1 MSSHTDHPPETGYRV
16 APWVAWRLYPTQTE
30 TRCAISDERFH
41 TYTEL
46 EGASALAFN
55 LVIRGLTAAQVA
67 EALPEAELS
76 ETDVVEFCSELMGL
90 GLLVDTNA
98 RHQGGAVAEPAP
110 RPLPLEDSPNVPL
123 ENNLVQWVIDQGF
136 LWSCHW
142 EITYRCNESCVHCYN
157 PGAAH
162 SDGELPDRKRHELTT
177 EEAKLTLDRL
187 AELGVFRLTLSGGEA
202 FLRQDLLDI
211 VAHARSLGMSVD
223 LYTNGLLLSE
233 EKLSRLAELWPR
245 SVSVSVYS
253 DLPEQHDAIT
263 RVRGSHARSVAC
275 LEQLNAKG
283 IKTAMKAVAFKDTA
297 DRHPGIRQLADR
309 LGAAL
314 EVEGSMIHG
323 QDGSNAP
330 QRLGVTDAAH
340 LIELAMTPGS
350 PLFVGHADVQYGRYP
365 KDRDAT
371 VCGAGVSFLHLDPE
385 GNIMACSSLPLEYGN
400 VRHTDIRGLWTENQ
414 RRQKV
419 RSQRI
424 DNRRSLDQLA
434 GQDLM
439 ETWTALRLRDYHEC
453 GTHDR
458 CSWCQKCP
466 GKAMLEHGDPLAP
479 SAADCRVASAR
490 MWAARLLEAGVAPH
504 RVAELRGRYETLPAT
519 ARYRSQRRSISEH
532 AAASLLPLAKQHSAG
547 GCGTCGSAS
556 FCTGEEPMVV
566 ESSLG
571 LDAKG
576 VTEAVATT
584 LQAFESIANEYLV
597 DMIGSSHSGETVS
610 SEPSLIEPKW
620 CNR

>member
-1 MSSHTDHPPETGYRV
+1 M
-16 APWVAWRLYPTQTE
+16 
-30 TRCAISDERFH
+30 ISDERSH

-46 EGASALAFN
+46 EGASALAWN
-55 LVIRGLTAAQVA
+55 LVIRGFAAAQVA
-67 EALPEAELS
+67 EALPESELS
-76 ETDVVEFCSELMGL
+76 EDDVVDFCSELMAV
-90 GLLVDTNA
+90 GLLVDANA
-98 RHQGGAVAEPAP
+98 PNQGGAVAEPAP
-110 RPLPLEDSPNVPL
+110 RPLPLEHSPNVSH
-123 ENNLVQWVIDQGF
+123 ENSLVNWVIAQGF

-162 SDGELPDRKRHELTT
+162 SAGEISNRRRHELTT
-177 EEAKLTLDRL
+177 DEAKITLDRL
-187 AELGVFRLTLSGGEA
+187 AELGVFRLTLSGGEV
-202 FLRQDLLDI
+202 FLRHDLLEI
-211 VAHARSLGMSVD
+211 VAHARSLGISVD
-223 LYTNGLLLSE
+223 LFTNGLLLSE
-233 EKLSRLAELWPR
+233 DKLSRLAGLWPR

-263 RVRGSHARSVAC
+263 RVQGSHARSVAC
-275 LEQLNAKG
+275 LERLNVHG
-283 IKTAMKAVAFKDTA
+283 IKTALKAVAFKDTA
-297 DRHPGIRQLADR
+297 DRHSGIRQLAER

-314 EVEGSMIHG
+314 EVEASMIHG

-330 QRLGVTDAAH
+330 QQLGVTDAAH

-350 PLFVGHADVQYGRYP
+350 PLFVGYADANYGRYP

-385 GNIMACSSLPLEYGN
+385 GNILACSSLPLEYGN
-400 VRHTDIRGLWTENQ
+400 IREVDIRALWTENQ
-414 RRQKV
+414 RRQKAWG
-419 RSQRI
+419 QRLASRQSL
-424 DNRRSLDQLA
+424 NRLA

-439 ETWTALRLRDYHEC
+439 ETWTAVRLRDYHEC

-490 MWAARLLEAGVAPH
+490 MWGARLLQAGIESR
-504 RVAELRGRYETLPAT
+504 RVAELRGRYETVPQT
-519 ARYRSQRRSISEH
+519 ARHRSQRRSISEH
-532 AAASLLPLAKQHSAG
+532 AAASLLPVAKHHSAG
-547 GCGTCGSAS
+547 GCGTCGSAN
-556 FCTGEEPMVV
+556 FCNGEAPVAV
-566 ESSLG
+566 ESELG

-576 VTEAVATT
+576 VTEAIAKT
-584 LQAFESIANEYLV
+584 LQVFERIANDHLV
-597 DMIGSSHSGETVS
+597 DMIGKANSGETVS
-610 SEPSLIEPKW
+610 SEPSLSEPKW